1 MSLEFS
7 FLEVMSTVA
16 KTRKGTK
23 ALNIDF
29 KLMVIQQTV
38 WWLKEKPTYT
48 VVEMV
53 EKYYFYFLPEFTQP
67 KKNIINCVITEL
79 DVITACF

>member
-1 MSLEFS
+1 
-7 FLEVMSTVA
+7 MSTVA

-53 EKYYFYFLPEFTQP
+53 EIYFFQKYNFYPGSTQP
-67 KKNIINCVITEL
+67 ENIINCVITEL
-79 DVITACF
+79 DVVTACF

>member
-1 MSLEFS
+1 
-7 FLEVMSTVA
+7 MSTVA

-23 ALNIDF
+23 AFNIDF

-53 EKYYFYFLPEFTQP
+53 EIYFFQKYYFYFLPDQ
-67 KKNIINCVITEL
+67 KILLAV
-79 DVITACF
+79 